1 VEVFRLTRSKYKD
14 QLNGVGA
21 ALQGGRWNSK
31 GTHVIYTSGNRSL
44 SMAEVVVHISLG
56 ELPIDYFML
65 TIYIPDSLPI
75 KHITEAELPTN
86 WHRWPPTEETRK
98 YGDQFIAQEK
108 FPVMKVPS
116 AITPGDFNY
125 LINPEHSDFSKIQTL
140 SAIPF
145 PFSPRL
151 LRE

>member
-21 ALQGGRWNSK
+21 ALQGGRWNSQ
-31 GTHVIYTSGNRSL
+31 GIHVVYTSGNRSL
-44 SMAEVVVHISLG
+44 AMAEVVVHIALG
-56 ELPIDYFML
+56 ALPKDYFML
-65 TIYIPDSLPI
+65 TIYIPDNIPI
-75 KHITEAELPTN
+75 KHIPESELPHD
-86 WHRWPPTEETRK
+86 WHRFPPTRETSK
-98 YGDQFIAQEK
+98 YGDQFILNEK
-108 FPVMKVPS
+108 FPVLKVPS

-125 LINPEHSDFSKIQTL
+125 LINPVHSGFSNIKTL
-140 SAIPF
+140 SATPF